1 MGGKDEAYQP
11 FQYHLQPKSKG
22 TLSIEPKTH
31 NNKYHMF
38 GKNKTLNLVF
48 SLFFLI
54 LTEEASLRRA
64 MKRNSLI
71 SWICLGIFISG
82 F

>member
-11 FQYHLQPKSKG
+11 FQYHLHTKSKDI
-22 TLSIEPKTH
+22 LSIGPKYIAH
-31 NNKYHMF
+31 RIILESMSHRNKL
-38 GKNKTLNLVF
+38 KKDINTLNLVF

-71 SWICLGIFISG
+71 S
-82 F
+82 